1 MLDVDRHERL
11 RRDALNAP
19 AYVAT
24 MTIRV
29 HYDGTMSMDAPLGD
43 KALCLQILDQAR
55 ECVMANAKDRGWII
69 MPPGHTDAKARPEG
83 YG

>member
-1 MLDVDRHERL
+1 MLDEDRHRRL
-11 RRDALNAP
+11 ARDAAHAP

-43 KALCLQILDQAR
+43 KALCLQMLDQAR
-55 ECVMANAKDRGWII
+55 DCVTANAKDRGWLV
-69 MPPGHTDAKARPEG
+69 MPDGDAKARPEG
-83 YG
+83 YR